1 MLSGSWLARYR
12 GAMGI
17 LDDIKPQVRR
27 PTPSEIALAKGG
39 LAVAWSDGHR
49 SLYPLKLLRERCP
62 CAGCVDEWTGKRTV
76 DPAAIPADIRPLEM
90 KPVGRYA
97 VQIGWSDGH
106 STGIYSWDLLL
117 RIDAES
123 QERKD

>member
-1 MLSGSWLARYR
+1 
-12 GAMGI
+12 MGI
-17 LDDIKPQVRR
+17 LDDIKPQARR
-27 PTPSEIALAKGG
+27 PTPSEIALDKGV

-49 SLYPLKLLRERCP
+49 TRFPLRLLRERCP

-76 DPAAIPADIRPLEM
+76 DPQTIPADIRPLEM
-90 KPVGRYA
+90 TPVGRYA

-117 RIDAES
+117 KLEAEIGEQKS
-123 QERKD
+123 